1 MMEIFRLLDE
11 LEILLKDSTKVPF
24 SSGKVVLETDRFL
37 DRLDRIRAVLPE
49 ELEQA
54 NKILEDKERIY
65 EEACVEA
72 EQYVENS
79 RDKVARMVDN
89 NEITRNAVLVAEE
102 IVAKA
107 EEIAGQTRA
116 DADEYADSVLAHME
130 MVLSKGL
137 EVVVQGREELTK
149 DPEEDT
155 RQTADGT

>member
-24 SSGKVVLETDRFL
+24 SSGKALVETDRFM

-54 NKILEDKERIY
+54 KKILEDKERIY

-72 EQYVENS
+72 EQYVEQS
-79 RDKVARMVDN
+79 RDKVARMVDD

-102 IVAKA
+102 IIAKA
-107 EEIAGQTRA
+107 EEIAAQTRA

-130 MVLSKGL
+130 MVLSRGL
-137 EVVVQGREELTK
+137 EAVAQGREELSK
-149 DPEEDT
+149 DPEEES